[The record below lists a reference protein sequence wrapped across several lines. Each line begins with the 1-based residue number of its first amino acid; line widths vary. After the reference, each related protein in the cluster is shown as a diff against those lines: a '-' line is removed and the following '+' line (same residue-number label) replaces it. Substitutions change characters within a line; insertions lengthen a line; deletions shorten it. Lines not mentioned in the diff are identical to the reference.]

1 MKIALCLSGYV
12 GAMEKF
18 HEGEKLLIDINEGY
32 SYIKKNI
39 IQNYD
44 VDTFLF
50 SFDKDRRNEMI
61 STYNPIRY
69 RIPKQKRLFKI
80 NHKHYGNELHP
91 DNDKAARNWYISKI
105 IFATQSQFYSRQK
118 VIELKSNYEKQKGFK
133 YDWVVIARMDMGY
146 FKPFVF
152 EGKDQSKLYLPGPL
166 GKSKS
171 GKVFD
176 RVNDIF
182 MFGGSEVMDKVGDF
196 YDDIENSGFIEPLPG
211 QDEALHCHIS
221 LANYF
226 KKCGLWDKMEMYQN
240 RPWGDPVWTPGD
252 IGLLRLKPNVKTIL
266 NTETS

>member
-1 MKIALCLSGYV
+1 M
-12 GAMEKF
+12 
-18 HEGEKLLIDINEGY
+18 
-32 SYIKKNI
+32 
-39 IQNYD
+39 
-44 VDTFLF
+44 
-50 SFDKDRRNEMI
+50 
-61 STYNPIRY
+61 
-69 RIPKQKRLFKI
+69 
-80 NHKHYGNELHP
+80 
-91 DNDKAARNWYISKI
+91 
-105 IFATQSQFYSRQK
+105 
-118 VIELKSNYEKQKGFK
+118 GFK